1 MGFPKN
7 FVWGVASSS
16 YQVEG
21 AWNRDGKGLS
31 VWDTYVH
38 EPGHIQNQDTGD
50 TACDQ
55 YGHIKEDIALMAEM
69 QIKAYR
75 FSISWPRI
83 QPTGRGEANPAGI
96 AYYDRLI
103 DLLLENGIMPFV
115 TLYHWDLPLDLQM
128 AHDGWLNPEIV
139 RDFSRYA
146 KICFD
151 AFGDRVKHWITFN
164 EPWCVARLG
173 HGSGCF
179 PNPIRPGIT
188 CCSPMRMRQGSSAK
202 EAAAALSG
210 SPTTATS
217 GSP

>member
-55 YGHIKEDIALMAEM
+55 YGYIKEDIALMAEM

-75 FSISWPRI
+75 FSISWPRVM
-83 QPTGRGEANPAGI
+83 PEGTGRINQKGLD
-96 AYYDRLI
+96 YYDRLT
-103 DLLLENGIMPFV
+103 DQLL
-115 TLYHWDLPLDLQM
+115 
-128 AHDGWLNPEIV
+128 
-139 RDFSRYA
+139 
-146 KICFD
+146 
-151 AFGDRVKHWITFN
+151 DRI
-164 EPWCVARLG
+164 
-173 HGSGCF
+173 
-179 PNPIRPGIT
+179 
-188 CCSPMRMRQGSSAK
+188 
-202 EAAAALSG
+202 
-210 SPTTATS
+210 
-217 GSP
+217 

>member
-75 FSISWPRI
+75 FFHQLAESY
-83 QPTGRGEANPAGI
+83 AGGN
-96 AYYDRLI
+96 RKNQSKRSG
-103 DLLLENGIMPFV
+103 LL
-115 TLYHWDLPLDLQM
+115 
-128 AHDGWLNPEIV
+128 
-139 RDFSRYA
+139 
-146 KICFD
+146 
-151 AFGDRVKHWITFN
+151 
-164 EPWCVARLG
+164 
-173 HGSGCF
+173 
-179 PNPIRPGIT
+179 
-188 CCSPMRMRQGSSAK
+188 
-202 EAAAALSG
+202 
-210 SPTTATS
+210 
-217 GSP
+217 